1 MLRITLYFLP
11 LFLILF
17 ISAPA
22 HSQYK
27 KQHISLE
34 QGLPAGTAVE
44 AIVQDNLGFMWFPVL
59 GGVAKYDGY
68 TLSLY
73 QKFFTAN
80 DTIYLPQVHSI
91 CIDKE
96 NNIWLGSENMVALY
110 DRKKD
115 VFNSF
120 YLTDERSVNSI
131 AVIYDIHEGKDGLLW
146 ISTEDRGLFSYDKK
160 SKVTQHYFH
169 DENNSNSLNSNEIS
183 SFTIDND
190 GNLWIGFYGQGLC
203 KFEPSKKLFTKFYR
217 SSNSNSIPS
226 DTIHKL
232 YKDISGT
239 IWIASRYGYI
249 TELNPQTNKFINYF
263 IQGEGVNSSAVIY
276 SLFEDTSGLIWI
288 GTFREGVVLFDKI
301 KNMFYTLKKN
311 MNGKEKEINYVYSIS
326 QDRTGLIW
334 IGDMEKLHILSKNS
348 QTFNFSNNNP
358 LFTKN
363 IKNAGVTSIHTDSS
377 GNLWIGTSNGLYMH
391 KNNSDGYI
399 HYFPDKNPNRDAKMF
414 GSNSVLNLCFDD
426 SVSIWVTTYSGLHNL
441 NPKTGTVITFT
452 HNHNDTNSISES
464 LETGLLKDKKG
475 NLWISSSK
483 SVDRFITSNETFKH
497 YPLPTVRSFYEDNEG
512 VIWASSGSR
521 GLYKYDTSTDSFIEY
536 FNESSFIGFSIS
548 IEDSKNRFWAA
559 SFYSGLNLFDKR
571 TGTSVA
577 FDTKYGLQS
586 NFVNNL
592 IMDNIGMLWLST
604 RTGIS
609 RFNPDTKF
617 FKNFTEED
625 GLNIQ
630 NFQTTSANK
639 SPDGKLYFGT
649 RNGMVSF
656 YPAPINTLVPKIVL
670 TGLKLH
676 NLPVIPSD
684 TSAIKENINI
694 ANEINL
700 NYYDNSFNI
709 SFSSLDYTDSKRNL
723 YSYKLDGFDEDWS
736 FPGANTSVSYTNLNS
751 GEYTFRVMGSNSDGI
766 WNENGAKIK
775 IIINPPWWKTWWFT
789 VSWIFFAAIVFG
801 STIRLISVQ
810 KLKKKLRELKQQQ
823 ALEAERT
830 RISKDMHDELGS
842 SLTKITLLSEIARK
856 KIGNIE
862 EINKISDASREVVN
876 NMDEIVWA
884 VNPKNDSLENLAAY
898 TLQYSQD
905 FLSEAGLNCRFEYPD
920 TIPSMMLS
928 SDTRH
933 NIFLVIKEALNNAVK
948 HSGASEVSITL
959 ILNKTFF
966 EFLISDNGNGFS
978 IENCDRFSNGLNNME
993 KRIADINGE
1002 FKITSQTGSGT
1013 LISIKIYLK

>member
-11 LFLILF
+11 LFIIQF
-17 ISAPA
+17 ASAPA
-22 HSQYK
+22 YSQYK
-27 KQHISLE
+27 NQHVSLE

-68 TLSLY
+68 SLSLH
-73 QKFFTAN
+73 QKFFTAT
-80 DTIYLPQVHSI
+80 DTVYLPEVHAI
-91 CIDKE
+91 FIDKE
-96 NNIWLGSENMVALY
+96 NNIWLGSANMVALY

-115 VFNSF
+115 IFNAF
-120 YLTDERSVNSI
+120 YLTVEKSVNSI

-146 ISTEDRGLFSYDKK
+146 ISTEDKGLFSYDKK

-183 SFTIDND
+183 SFTIDNE
-190 GNLWIGFYGQGLC
+190 GNLWVGFYSDGLC
-203 KFEPSKKLFTKFYR
+203 KYEPSKNLYTRFHR
-217 SSNSNSIPS
+217 SSSSNSIPS
-226 DTIHKL
+226 DSIHKL
-232 YKDISGT
+232 YKDSSGT
-239 IWIASRYGYI
+239 IWIASRQGYI
-249 TELNPQTNKFINYF
+249 TELNPQTNKFINYS

-288 GTFREGVVLFDKI
+288 GTFREGVILFDKN
-301 KNMFYTLKKN
+301 KNLFYPLQKN
-311 MNGKEKEINYVYSIS
+311 INGKEKEINYVYSIA

-334 IGDMEKLHILSKNS
+334 IGGMEGLHIISKNLQS
-348 QTFNFSNNNP
+348 FDYSYDNP
-358 LFTKN
+358 FFMKN
-363 IKNAGVTSIHTDSS
+363 IKNAAITSILPDNA
-377 GNLWIGTSNGLYMH
+377 GNLWIGTSNGLYKH
-391 KNNSDGYI
+391 IYNSNDYQHFFSDNNPKRDSKLFGNNSI
-399 HYFPDKNPNRDAKMF
+399 
-414 GSNSVLNLCFDD
+414 LNLCFDD
-426 SVSIWVTTYSGLHNL
+426 SGSIWVTLYSGLYNL
-441 NPKTGTVITFT
+441 NPLNGNVKSYI
-452 HNHNDTNSISES
+452 HSQSDTNSISES

-475 NLWISSSK
+475 NLWISSPK

-497 YPLPTVRSFYEDNEG
+497 YPLPTVRSFYEDNDG

-521 GLYKYDTSTDSFIEY
+521 GLYKYDSSTDSFIEY
-536 FNESSFIGFSIS
+536 FNESDFIGFSIS
-548 IEDSKNRFWAA
+548 LEDSKKRFWAA
-559 SFYSGLNLFDKR
+559 SFYSGLNLFDIKS
-571 TGTSVA
+571 GKSEV

-630 NFQTTSANK
+630 DFQTTSANK
-639 SPDGKLYFGT
+639 SSDGKLYFGT

-656 YPAPINTLVPKIVL
+656 YPAPINTLVPEIVL

-694 ANEINL
+694 TSEINL
-700 NYYDNSFNI
+700 NYYDNSFII
-709 SFSSLDYTDSKRNL
+709 SFSSLDYNDSKKNL
-723 YSYKLDGFDEDWS
+723 YSYKLEGFDEDWS
-736 FPGANTSVSYTNLNS
+736 FPGTNTSASYTNLNA
-751 GEYTFRVMGSNSDGI
+751 GEYTFLVKGSNSDGI

-775 IIINPPWWKTWWFT
+775 VIVNPPWWKTWWFT

-823 ALEAERT
+823 VLEAERT

-842 SLTKITLLSEIARK
+842 SLTKITLLSEIAMK
-856 KIGNIE
+856 KIGNLE

-876 NMDEIVWA
+876 SMDEIVWA

-898 TLQYSQD
+898 TLQYSQN

-920 TIPSMMLS
+920 SIPSSMLS
-928 SDTRH
+928 SDIRH
-933 NIFLVIKEALNNAVK
+933 NIFLVFKEALNNVVK
-948 HSGASEVSITL
+948 HSEASEVNIKL

-966 EFLISDNGNGFS
+966 EFLISDNGKGFNM
-978 IENCDRFSNGLNNME
+978 EDCDRFSNGLSNME

-1002 FKITSQTGSGT
+1002 FKIRTQSDLGT
-1013 LISIKIYLK
+1013 LISIKICHN